1 MIESG
6 KNKGVICVNVELND
20 REFRLLLDMVYVGN
34 WILNSA
40 RGEDRIEE
48 YDYLQQKVFSCCPQ
62 AGLKGLTTRYLGLTL
77 PSRAYEEGGIHE
89 AIADYEDAVFFD
101 ILAEELS
108 RRDMEREGLT
118 QEDEEELR
126 ERMEAYFA
134 EFEQHGIDNITVA
147 GI

>member
-1 MIESG
+1 MTMEFS
-6 KNKGVICVNVELND
+6 D

-48 YDYLQQKVFSCCPQ
+48 YDYLQQKVFAACPQ

-89 AIADYEDAVFFD
+89 AVADYEDAVFFD
-101 ILAEELS
+101 ILSEELA
-108 RRDMEREGLT
+108 RRDMEKEGLL
-118 QEDEEELR
+118 QDDEEELH

-134 EFEQHGIDNITVA
+134 EFEQHGIDNISVA